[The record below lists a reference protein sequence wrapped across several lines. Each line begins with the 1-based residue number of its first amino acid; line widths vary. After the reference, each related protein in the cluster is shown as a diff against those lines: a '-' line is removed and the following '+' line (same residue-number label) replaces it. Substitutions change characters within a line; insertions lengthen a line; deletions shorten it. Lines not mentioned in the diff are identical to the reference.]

1 MISPA
6 NMKLRLLS
14 FFLQKQTISD
24 ISVLYRIF
32 SNNYTNVVIQYQ
44 IFKFFFFFRDT
55 IDHLKSLVLKHG
67 SDCWWTLSEDELL
80 PPDLVSKVCTCVSNS
95 YYLITARGHMSVLVI
110 LFPS

>member
-14 FFLQKQTISD
+14 FLLQRQTISD

-95 YYLITARGHMSVLVI
+95 YYLITTGGHMSVLVI